1 MTKTE
6 AQTELTRVTERL
18 ELYYEAEKKILAG
31 QSYRIGTRQ
40 LTRADLSSIT
50 AQIETL
56 KRQKAELEIAVRTGV
71 GPYKRRTVRVLFRDL

>member
-6 AQTELTRVTERL
+6 VQTELTRVNERL
-18 ELYYEAEKKILAG
+18 TLYYDAEKKILAG

-56 KRQKAELEIAVRTGV
+56 KRQKAELEITLQTGV
-71 GPYKRRTVRVLFRDL
+71 SPYKRKTVRVLFRDL